1 MTNLNCQPPMISLL
15 RPGLLPH
22 RSEEDEDDFEEDE
35 ENTEGEPKED
45 NKADR
50 LFFIFG

>member
-1 MTNLNCQPPMISLL
+1 MISLL

-35 ENTEGEPKED
+35 EEREGEPNED

-50 LFFIFG
+50 LLLIFGKTLS